1 MFFLLLF
8 SLPVTVS
15 AELKINEIYPSP
27 ESGDEWVE
35 IFNNSEQPI
44 ELKEYTLLDKSGKKL
59 LFMSQEI
66 LPKQYVTATSD
77 QVLNNSGDTVL
88 LLKGTL
94 QVDIATYSAI
104 LSSTQSFSRC
114 TAESDTWQVTNNI
127 TKNAI
132 NNPCITP
139 TPLVLSPSP
148 SSSPFP
154 ESTSKSDTKPLP
166 EGEFDNNVISISEAL
181 VYPESGQQ
189 EWVELYNNS
198 DSEVTLK
205 NWYIDDIPD
214 GGSTPKEITVS
225 IAAKSYAV
233 VFVSPLFNNSG
244 DSVRLLNTEKALVD
258 SFTYTTSK
266 KQYSWGVKTNSKD
279 ICIQV
284 PSPEKENN
292 PCADIAPTGSPS
304 PAESTRNVSDPEI
317 FINTTSA
324 STKVEDYFR
333 YSPVAIVT
341 PAIVARNIS
350 IQAVK
355 TNPYKSISHSLA
367 FFSFNLCF
375 LALFYLFIRIRKRH
389 YFTFS

>member
-35 IFNNSEQPI
+35 IFNNSEQSI

-59 LFMSQEI
+59 LFTTQEI

-94 QVDIATYSAI
+94 QVDIATYSAT

-114 TAESDTWQVTNNI
+114 TSESDTWQVTNNI
-127 TKNAI
+127 SKNAI
-132 NNPCITP
+132 NNPCVTP
-139 TPLVLSPSP
+139 TPLILSPSP

-166 EGEFDNNVISISEAL
+166 EGEFDNHVISISEAL

-198 DSEVTLK
+198 DSEVALTD
-205 NWYIDDIPD
+205 WYIDDIPD
-214 GGSTPKEITVS
+214 GGSAPKEIIVTIS
-225 IAAKSYAV
+225 PKSYAV
-233 VFVSPLFNNSG
+233 VFLSPLFNNSG

-304 PAESTRNVSDPEI
+304 PTEFTEEGSKAKIVSKTFSSTTNI
-317 FINTTSA
+317 
-324 STKVEDYFR
+324 EDYFR
-333 YSPVAIVT
+333 YAPSKVDTLDHASERTIPIT
-341 PAIVARNIS
+341 
-350 IQAVK
+350 AVQ
-355 TNPYKSISHSLA
+355 TNPYLSISHSLA
-367 FFSFNLCF
+367 FFSLNLCI
-375 LALFYLFIRIRKRH
+375 LALLYLLIRIRKRYH
-389 YFTFS
+389 FSF